1 MLTVDE
7 VSSTAGLEAL
17 RGVWEDLQ
25 AGSAP
30 HNVFL
35 TIDWALAWWLHLG
48 AGRRLRVLVLR
59 DGGRACGIVPLFE
72 GPVWRRFAPLRKIQ
86 ILGTGLSDRL
96 DFLLGG
102 DPTGSVER
110 AFSHLL
116 EPAVSWDLLD
126 LREIPEQSPTI
137 EAVRAA
143 CARLGLQCEM
153 APDSESPY
161 LPIDSDWE
169 TFFATRF
176 GRERRQQMR
185 RKARRLEANAQP
197 AYTIIDSVPEGSTTL
212 ERLMAVKQ
220 HDVYRGEERNS
231 IFASEAKRAF
241 FADIAAVFSHR
252 GWLHLGV
259 LDLGGEPAAFRF
271 GFQYAG
277 TYYDYY
283 HGFDRSFAA
292 MSPGQA
298 LLSHVMEDCFRRG
311 LREVDFL
318 RGMEPW
324 KAVWTDRRRRHVRVR
339 VFRSGMRSS
348 ALRLLLSA
356 NDRHQARS
364 RNLATVQEGADP

>member
-7 VSSTAGLEAL
+7 VSSTVGLEAL

-25 AGSAP
+25 AGSTP

-35 TIDWALAWWLHLG
+35 TFDWARAWWLHLG

-59 DGGRACGIVPLFE
+59 DSGRVCGIVPLFE
-72 GPVWRRFAPLRKIQ
+72 GPVWRSWTPFRKIQ

-96 DFLLGG
+96 DFLLPG
-102 DPTGSVER
+102 DAIDSVER
-110 AFSHLL
+110 AFSHLI
-116 EPAVSWDLLD
+116 EPTVSWDLLD

-143 CARLGLQCEM
+143 CARLGLRCEIS
-153 APDSESPY
+153 PDSESPY

-185 RKARRLEANAQP
+185 RKARRLEANAHP
-197 AYTIIDSVPEGSTTL
+197 IFTIIDSIPEGSTTL
-212 ERLMAVKQ
+212 ERLMAVNQ
-220 HDVYRGEERNS
+220 HDTYRGERRNS

-241 FADIAAVFSHR
+241 FADIAARFSRR
-252 GWLHLGV
+252 GWLHVGV

-271 GFQYAG
+271 SFQYAG

-298 LLSHVMEDCFRRG
+298 LLSHMMQDCFQRG

-318 RGMEPW
+318 RGTEPW
-324 KAVWTDRRRRHVRVR
+324 KAVWTERRRCNARVR
-339 VFRSGMRSS
+339 VFRPGIRSS
-348 ALRLLLSA
+348 ALRLLLSV

-364 RNLATVQEGADP
+364 RGRATGQEGVNR